1 MPEVFRYSLNG
12 SMGPI
17 TSPRLATKQFIEQA
31 SGQIVK
37 GSGRTVDEN
46 LLDGGQAIQGFTGQQ
61 IAYLRDLISLG
72 AITVTATDK
81 PVSWL
86 NQLVVNR
93 LVASKVLE
101 RNRLEYSITP
111 LGRTAV
117 AQLL

>member
-17 TSPRLATKQFIEQA
+17 TAPRLATRQYIE
-31 SGQIVK
+31 STNGQIVK

-72 AITVTATDK
+72 AITVTASEKTD
-81 PVSWL
+81 SWL
-86 NQLVVNR
+86 TQLVANR
-93 LVASKVLE
+93 LVAARVLE

-111 LGRTAV
+111 LGRAAV